1 MYERRQNVRLRTFLG
16 GVMSYNKR
24 RSTMDCLVRN
34 FSQDGA
40 KIVFSNPTP
49 IPDEF
54 DLDIRHKERT
64 FRARAI
70 WRSENEAGVRFVAP
84 ESQPRV
90 IPLDWVR
97 RLKDSEAERARLR
110 QRVSDLSTAE

>member
-1 MYERRQNVRLRTFLG
+1 MHERRQTIRLKSFLG

-40 KIVFSNPTP
+40 KIVFSSPTP

-54 DLDIRHKERT
+54 DLEIRQKERT
-64 FRARAI
+64 FRARAV
-70 WRSENEAGVRFVAP
+70 WRSEAEAGVRFVSP

-90 IPLDWVR
+90 IPLDYVR
-97 RLKDSEAERARLR
+97 RLKDSEADRARLR
-110 QRVSDLSTAE
+110 RRVEQLTTE